1 MHSNCSQLTDKWG
14 TGSDNV
20 ATRHYYYCV
29 MRGSCIGMT
38 SSWVAKPVQLDIVQY
53 RPIYRH
59 IMSGERGGWEGG
71 KRDGDKKRGKRGS
84 VRTPR

>member
-1 MHSNCSQLTDKWG
+1 
-14 TGSDNV
+14 
-20 ATRHYYYCV
+20 
-29 MRGSCIGMT
+29 MT
-38 SSWVAKPVQLDIVQY
+38 SSWVAKPIQLDIVQY
-53 RPIYRH
+53 RSIYGH